1 MWYNCNGFVFEGR
14 EFEGRLAKK
23 QDMKRKKV
31 NSHQESTPATGAV
44 LLPHRTAAQ
53 LFGIFLRILRAQ
65 IVVTFGLVLIYLAN
79 LGVAPWDMLAIG
91 IANHTPLQYGLAL
104 NVVGICVILTDIFM
118 REKIGLATIQD
129 VLLSGVIIDLWM
141 YLFRHAGIADVL
153 LGTGVAASTTN
164 TGAEVS
170 TNAAS
175 AAANGFAAWF
185 AGLSGAG
192 EYTLR
197 IVMFITGVL
206 IFCFGQFLVQSQ
218 AMGAG
223 PRDTMVLG
231 FGRKFPRMPIGA
243 ITWGTLAI
251 VFTAGLLLGGPAGI
265 GTIGA
270 VFGMSLGQQLMCRIF
285 HFEPRAVRH
294 ENILETLRTLRD
306 PGSE

>member
-1 MWYNCNGFVFEGR
+1 M
-14 EFEGRLAKK
+14 KK
-23 QDMKRKKV
+23 KESQ
-31 NSHQESTPATGAV
+31 HQGIAQSAQHADPAPQ
-44 LLPHRTAAQ
+44 LPHRTAGQ

-65 IVVTFGLVLIYLAN
+65 IIVTFGLVLIYLAN

-104 NVVGICVILTDIFM
+104 NVVGICVILTDVFM

-129 VLLSGVIIDLWM
+129 VLLSGVIIDLWTFV
-141 YLFRHAGIADVL
+141 FRRAGVADVM
-153 LGTGVAASTTN
+153 LGTGAAAPPADGGAAVAAS
-164 TGAEVS
+164 
-170 TNAAS
+170 
-175 AAANGFAAWF
+175 NGFAAWF
-185 AGLSGAG
+185 TGLSSAG
-192 EYTLR
+192 ELVLR
-197 IVMFITGVL
+197 ISLFVAGVL

-251 VFTAGLLLGGPAGI
+251 VFTAGLLLGGPAGL

-294 ENILETLRTLRD
+294 ENILETLRTLKK
-306 PGSE
+306 

>member
-1 MWYNCNGFVFEGR
+1 
-14 EFEGRLAKK
+14 
-23 QDMKRKKV
+23 MKRKERP
-31 NSHQESTPATGAV
+31 HQGIAQPAANAPQ
-44 LLPHRTAAQ
+44 LAHRTAGQ

-65 IVVTFGLVLIYLAN
+65 TVTTFGLVLIYLAN

-104 NVVGICVILTDIFM
+104 NVVGFLVILTDVFM
-118 REKIGLATIQD
+118 REKIGMTTIQD
-129 VLLSGVIIDLWM
+129 VLLSGVIIDLWT
-141 YLFRHAGIADVL
+141 YVFRHMGVADVL
-153 LGTGVAASTTN
+153 LGNGADAAS
-164 TGAEVS
+164 S
-170 TNAAS
+170 
-175 AAANGFAAWF
+175 ANGFAAWF
-185 AGLSGAG
+185 AGLSSAG

-197 IVMFITGVL
+197 TAMFIIGVL
-206 IFCFGQFLVQSQ
+206 VFCFGQFLVQSQ

-231 FGRKFPRMPIGA
+231 FGRKFPRMPIGV
-243 ITWGTLAI
+243 ITWGTLAL

-294 ENILETLRTLRD
+294 ENILETLRTLKK
-306 PGSE
+306 

>member
-1 MWYNCNGFVFEGR
+1 M
-14 EFEGRLAKK
+14 KK
-23 QDMKRKKV
+23 K
-31 NSHQESTPATGAV
+31 ESTHQGIAQTADIAQQ
-44 LLPHRTAAQ
+44 LPHRTVGQ

-65 IVVTFGLVLIYLAN
+65 IVVTFGLVLIYMAN

-129 VLLSGVIIDLWM
+129 VFLSGVIIDLWT
-141 YLFRHAGIADVL
+141 LFFRHVGVADVL
-153 LGTGVAASTTN
+153 LGK
-164 TGAEVS
+164 GADAPA
-170 TNAAS
+170 NAAS
-175 AAANGFAAWF
+175 AASGFAAWF
-185 AGLSGAG
+185 AGLSSVS

-197 IVMFITGVL
+197 IAMFIAGVL

-251 VFTAGLLLGGPAGI
+251 VFTAGLLLGGPAGA

-294 ENILETLRTLRD
+294 ENILETLSTLKR
-306 PGSE
+306 

>member
-1 MWYNCNGFVFEGR
+1 
-14 EFEGRLAKK
+14 
-23 QDMKRKKV
+23 MKRKERP
-31 NSHQESTPATGAV
+31 HQGIAQTVDTAPQLA
-44 LLPHRTAAQ
+44 HRTAGQ

-65 IVVTFGLVLIYLAN
+65 TVTTFGLVLIYLAN

-104 NVVGICVILTDIFM
+104 NVVGFLVILTDVFM
-118 REKIGLATIQD
+118 REKIGMTTIQD
-129 VLLSGVIIDLWM
+129 VLLSGVIIDLWT
-141 YLFRHAGIADVL
+141 YVFRHMGVADVL
-153 LGTGVAASTTN
+153 LGKGADAAS
-164 TGAEVS
+164 
-170 TNAAS
+170 S
-175 AAANGFAAWF
+175 AGGFAAWF
-185 AGLSGAG
+185 AGLSNAG

-197 IVMFITGVL
+197 IAMFIIGVL

-231 FGRKFPRMPIGA
+231 FGRKFPRMPIGV
-243 ITWGTLAI
+243 ITWGTLAL

-265 GTIGA
+265 GTVGA

-294 ENILETLRTLRD
+294 ENILETLRTLKK
-306 PGSE
+306 